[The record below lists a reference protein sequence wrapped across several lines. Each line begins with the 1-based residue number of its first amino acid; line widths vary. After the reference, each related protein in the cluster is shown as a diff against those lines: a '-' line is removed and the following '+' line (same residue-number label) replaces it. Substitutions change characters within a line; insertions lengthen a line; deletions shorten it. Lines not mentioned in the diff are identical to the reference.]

1 MIKSSNCLFV
11 FSESECLVKIRNIFG
26 NEWTFEG
33 DPKFFKVGVDGF
45 PPVTVEHICWYVH

>member
-33 DPKFFKVGVDGF
+33 GPKFFKVGVDGF